1 MTTKSSRKT
10 NKSSRKSRGQL
21 APTRRLRGGGIS
33 GLFAGRAIIP
43 LLKLFILSPGRDF
56 YQRELAD
63 LTGERLLLVQRAVA
77 RLVQAG
83 LVSQAPRGN
92 RVYYRVDESHPAL
105 QDLKAVILKTVGIG
119 DALRIQLARFGEKIK
134 IAFVYGS
141 VARGEETASSDV
153 DIMLIGNLSGR
164 EVASIF
170 SPVKKMLKREINPTI
185 YSPVEFRKRVK
196 ERHPFLISVLREPK
210 LFLLGDG
217 RALKAVLNGR
227 SA

>member
-1 MTTKSSRKT
+1 M
-10 NKSSRKSRGQL
+10 
-21 APTRRLRGGGIS
+21 
-33 GLFAGRAIIP
+33 P
-43 LLKLFILSPGRDF
+43 LLKLFILSPGLDF

-83 LVSQAPRGN
+83 LVNHAARGN
-92 RVYYRVDESHPAL
+92 RVYYRVDKSHPAF

-119 DALRIQLARFGEKIK
+119 DALRMQLARFGERIR

-141 VARGEETASSDV
+141 VARGEETVSSDV

-164 EVASIF
+164 EVASVF
-170 SPVKKMLKREINPTI
+170 SPVKKMLNREINPTI

-196 ERHPFLISVLREPK
+196 ERHPFLISVLKEPK
-210 LFLLGDG
+210 LFLLGDERG
-217 RALKAVLNGR
+217 LKAVLNGR
-227 SA
+227 PA